1 MLPMTRRG
9 DVRNIWSDPFES
21 LHREFDRALSRWAG
35 DGESQPGA
43 LTAAYPVDIHED
55 ENNIYVEAEV
65 PGFKKDEINVTL
77 ENGVLTI
84 EGERKEEPEGKG
96 SRHLNERR
104 YTRVARSFT
113 LPNTVNES
121 DVDARLEDGV
131 LHLTL
136 TKRDE
141 VKPRKI
147 EVK

>member
-1 MLPMTRRG
+1 MLPMTRRS
-9 DVRNIWSDPFES
+9 DVRNVWGDPFES
-21 LHREFDRALSRWAG
+21 LHREFDRALNRWAG
-35 DGESQPGA
+35 DGETQPGA

-55 ENNIYVEAEV
+55 ENNIYVEAEM
-65 PGFKKDEINVTL
+65 PGFRKDEIHVTL

-84 EGERKEEPEGKG
+84 EAERKPRDEGEG

-113 LPNTVNES
+113 LPNTVDEG
-121 DVDARLEDGV
+121 DVDAKLEDGI

-136 TKRDE
+136 TKREE